1 MDQTIDMAV
10 VSDAMNPLEKGI
22 KRLADFLCSLAG
34 LIILSPVFLA
44 VYVLLKKQDGGSVIF
59 RQERIGLGGRP
70 FTIYKFRTMKERAE
84 KDGVPQLAEKGD
96 DRLTPVGK
104 WLREHHLDELP
115 QLWNVLAGDMSMVGY
130 RPERKYFIDK
140 IMEVDCN
147 YEQLYAIRPGLTS
160 EATLF
165 NGYTDTMDKMIDRLH
180 MDIHYLENRSLAL
193 DCKIIVE
200 TFLSIVCGKKF

>member
-10 VSDAMNPLEKGI
+10 VRDAMNPIERGI
-22 KRLADFLCSLAG
+22 KRMADFVCSLLG
-34 LIILSPVFLA
+34 LVVLSPVLLV
-44 VYVLLKKQDGGSVIF
+44 VYILLKKQDGGKVIF
-59 RQERIGLGGRP
+59 RQERIGYGGRP
-70 FTIYKFRTMKERAE
+70 FTIYKFRTMTEEAE
-84 KDGVPQLAEKGD
+84 KDGVPQLAERGD
-96 DRLTPVGK
+96 ERLTPVGK

-115 QLWNVLAGDMSMVGY
+115 QLWNVLVGDMSMVGP

-140 IMEVDCN
+140 IMAIDCN
-147 YEQLYAIRPGLTS
+147 YELLYEIRPGLTS

-193 DCKIIVE
+193 DCKIIFE
-200 TFLSIVCGKKF
+200 TAMSIIGGKKF